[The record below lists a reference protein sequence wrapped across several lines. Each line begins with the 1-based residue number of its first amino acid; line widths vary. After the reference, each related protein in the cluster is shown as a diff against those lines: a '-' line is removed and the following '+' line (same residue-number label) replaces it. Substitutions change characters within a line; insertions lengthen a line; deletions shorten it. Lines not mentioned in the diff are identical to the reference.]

1 MKRLIAVLC
10 AWIALAAAP
19 AQAALEVLAC
29 EPEWAS
35 LVQELAG
42 DRVRVT
48 SATTARQDPHRI
60 EARPALLARAR
71 RADLL
76 VCTGA
81 DLEVGWLPLLQRESG
96 NAGIQTGQPGY
107 FEAARF
113 VELLEKPARVDRSM
127 GDVHAAG
134 NPHIHLDPRNLPK
147 VAEALS
153 ARLAALDAGNA
164 SHYAA
169 RQRDFSERLAAAM
182 ARWEREAA
190 PLKEMR
196 VLAHHRNWTYLAAW
210 LQLTVVADLE
220 PKPGLEPS
228 AAYLA
233 QLVDK
238 LKTQPAKMVLRT
250 PYQPPRASEWIAAR
264 AGIRAVELPFTVG
277 GSAAAKDLFSLFDD
291 ILARLKEAA
300 R

>member
-1 MKRLIAVLC
+1 MKRLIVL
-10 AWIALAAAP
+10 LAACIGFAAP
-19 AQAALEVLAC
+19 AHAALNVLAC

-42 DRVRVT
+42 DRAKVA

-60 EARPALLARAR
+60 EARPALLAQAR

-81 DLEVGWLPLLQRESG
+81 ELESGWLPLLQRESG

-107 FEAARF
+107 FEAAQF
-113 VELLEKPARVDRSM
+113 VQLLEKPATVDRSM

-134 NPHIHLDPRNLPK
+134 NPHIHLDPRNLLK

-153 ARLAALDAGNA
+153 ARLAALDTANAG
-164 SHYAA
+164 HYAA
-169 RQRDFSERLAAAM
+169 RHRVFSVRMAAAI
-182 ARWEREAA
+182 ARWEQEAA
-190 PLKEMR
+190 GLKEMR
-196 VLAHHRNWTYLAAW
+196 VLAHHRNWSYLAAW
-210 LQLTVVADLE
+210 LQLRVVAELE
-220 PKPGLEPS
+220 PKPGIDPS

-233 QLVDK
+233 QLVGK
-238 LKTQPAKMVLRT
+238 LTAQPAKMVLRT
-250 PYQPPRASEWIAAR
+250 PYQPPRASEWIAER
-264 AGIRAVELPFTVG
+264 TGMRAVELPFTVG

-291 ILARLKEAA
+291 TLARLKGAA
-300 R
+300 G